1 MRPMKTRQF
10 LLTSASILAF
20 ALVAHAK
27 FSGNGGEVQFNASGP
42 GGLKITGTTT
52 QVSVKEDGANVVVT
66 VPLGNLDT
74 GIALRNKHMKEKYL
88 ETDKYP
94 NAELVVAKS
103 ALKTEGGG
111 TAQGTMKIHGKAK
124 EVSFTYASKKNG
136 TGFMVEGSAHINM
149 KEFGVEVPSY
159 LGVTVKPEVDV
170 TAKFSAQDN

>member
-1 MRPMKTRQF
+1 MKK
-10 LLTSASILAF
+10 LHSVLSLSAVIAVAF
-20 ALVAHAK
+20 AAHAK
-27 FSGNGGEVQFNASGP
+27 FAANGGDVQFNATGP

-52 QVSVKEDGANVVVT
+52 QISVKEDGANVVVT

-103 ALKTEGGG
+103 ALKADGGG
-111 TAQGTMKIHGKAK
+111 SATGTMKIHGKSK
-124 EVSFTYASKKNG
+124 DVSFTYNAKKG
-136 TGFMVEGSAHINM
+136 GSGIAVDGVAHINI

-159 LGVTVKPEVDV
+159 LGVTVKPEVDLNV
-170 TAKFSAQDN
+170 KFTATDN